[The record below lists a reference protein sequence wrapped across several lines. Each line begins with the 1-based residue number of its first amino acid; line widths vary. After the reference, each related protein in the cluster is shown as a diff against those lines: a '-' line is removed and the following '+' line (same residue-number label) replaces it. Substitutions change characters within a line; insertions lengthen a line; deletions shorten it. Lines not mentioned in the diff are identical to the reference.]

1 MFFMKARLMNDFK
14 EAMRNKDAIKKTVVA
29 EIRAAIKLKEI
40 NESIELDDAQIITVI
55 QKIQK
60 DTTESLEAFETA
72 GNEEQVAE
80 MKARIEI
87 ATSYLPKEMDEVE
100 LKAMIE
106 EFVATLEEKSMKSMG
121 KTIAAVKAKV
131 EDAGYLANGGKLS
144 GLVKAALS

>member
-1 MFFMKARLMNDFK
+1 MKARLMNDFK

-87 ATSYLPKEMDEVE
+87 ATSYLPKEMDEVK

>member
-1 MFFMKARLMNDFK
+1 MKARLMNDFK

>member
-1 MFFMKARLMNDFK
+1 MKARLMNDFK

-60 DTTESLEAFETA
+60 DTTESLEAFEKA
-72 GNEEQVAE
+72 DNPEQVAE

-87 ATSYLPKEMDEVE
+87 ATSYLPKEMDESE
-100 LKAMIE
+100 LKTIIE
-106 EFVATLEEKSMKSMG
+106 SFVADLEEKSMKSMG

-131 EDAGYLANGGKLS
+131 EADGYLVNGGKLS
-144 GLVKAALS
+144 GFVKAALS

>member
-1 MFFMKARLMNDFK
+1 MKTRLMNDFK
-14 EAMRNKDAIKKTVVA
+14 DAMRNKDAIKKTVVA

-60 DTTESLEAFETA
+60 DTAESLEAFEKA
-72 GNEEQVAE
+72 DNSEQVAE

-87 ATSYLPKEMDEVE
+87 ATSYLPKEMDESE
-100 LKAMIE
+100 LKAIIE
-106 EFVATLEEKSMKSMG
+106 GFVSELEEKSMKSMG

-131 EDAGYLANGGKLS
+131 ESDGYLVNGGKLS
-144 GLVKAALS
+144 GFVKAALS

>member
-1 MFFMKARLMNDFK
+1 MKTRLMNDFK

-40 NESIELDDAQIITVI
+40 NESIELNDAQIITVI

-87 ATSYLPKEMDEVE
+87 ATSYLPKEMDDSE

-106 EFVATLEEKSMKSMG
+106 GFVETLEEKSMKSMG
-121 KTIAAVKAKV
+121 KTIAVVKTKV
-131 EDAGYLANGGKLS
+131 EDAGYLVNGGKLS
-144 GLVKAALS
+144 GFVKTALS

>member
-1 MFFMKARLMNDFK
+1 MKARLMNDFK

-60 DTTESLEAFETA
+60 DTAESLEAFEKA
-72 GNEEQVAE
+72 GNEEQIAE

-87 ATSYLPKEMDEVE
+87 ATSYLPKEMDEAE
-100 LKAMIE
+100 LNGLIA

-121 KTIAAVKAKV
+121 KTISSVKAKV
-131 EDAGYLANGGKLS
+131 EEAGYLVNGGKLS